1 MLNQNRLTKKLEN
14 WKQEIEK
21 TRQRYCE
28 YAETEVTDY
37 RLFHEGV
44 TTALDSVLLMMN
56 GHTSDLFM

>member
-1 MLNQNRLTKKLEN
+1 MKQKRLQKKLNE

-21 TRQRYCE
+21 TRERYCE

-56 GHTSDLFM
+56 GYTSDLFM